1 MKNINKFI
9 NRNRTLIL
17 RIIAVLILI
26 ILVLFVFKFISML
39 TRTTT
44 DPELTTS
51 FFIKNKDDKY
61 AMFNDSGK
69 KLTDFIYSSVESIY
83 NGAVKVKDENDK
95 VAILNEKGKYVV
107 KPGKYKTIIQNGG
120 IFKVEEKEN
129 VFSLLNSK
137 GKKIINSKNFD
148 IKSNSYLYSATIVL
162 NKDKYDI
169 YSYTGKK
176 IYSFKVNK
184 DKKDGEEIAPT
195 ASNFKEYVSVFY
207 DGLTVIFNANT
218 GKIIKKIKDSEQY
231 CINNITEDG
240 SIMALNTCIT
250 WYEKSDNVKSKLLI
264 NGKLKDKDGECDA
277 IGLNGENLV
286 CTKNEV
292 THLLDKNLNIV
303 NSDLSMMTYKDAKN
317 YALKSGNDVHILKN
331 NKVIK
336 KIDNAVLSDRGY
348 TEYGIYLIYK
358 DNEFIFYDYKGKELY
373 DKKYK
378 KAITFDSNGLARVSE
393 DGENYY
399 FINTKGKK
407 VSDYIDASYQI
418 GEYYIVTK
426 DNKKGIM
433 TKDGSVIIDVIYES
447 AEIKVVNDDLFAFLK
462 KGDDY
467 MLINL
472 KTKKETLKI
481 NVIPAFFDHYLK
493 VDKDGK
499 SIYYTYNGK
508 KLYEE

>member
-250 WYEKSDNVKSKLLI
+250 WYEKSDDVKSKLLYL
-264 NGKLKDKDGECDA
+264 NFYLKD
-277 IGLNGENLV
+277 V
-286 CTKNEV
+286 
-292 THLLDKNLNIV
+292 
-303 NSDLSMMTYKDAKN
+303 
-317 YALKSGNDVHILKN
+317 
-331 NKVIK
+331 
-336 KIDNAVLSDRGY
+336 
-348 TEYGIYLIYK
+348 
-358 DNEFIFYDYKGKELY
+358 
-373 DKKYK
+373 
-378 KAITFDSNGLARVSE
+378 
-393 DGENYY
+393 
-399 FINTKGKK
+399 
-407 VSDYIDASYQI
+407 
-418 GEYYIVTK
+418 
-426 DNKKGIM
+426 
-433 TKDGSVIIDVIYES
+433 
-447 AEIKVVNDDLFAFLK
+447 
-462 KGDDY
+462 
-467 MLINL
+467 
-472 KTKKETLKI
+472 
-481 NVIPAFFDHYLK
+481 
-493 VDKDGK
+493 
-499 SIYYTYNGK
+499 
-508 KLYEE
+508 